1 MKPLTSSAALIL
13 AVLLLVHPAAF
24 AKPATETRAEAELFD
39 YGWREHDAGRHLE
52 ACEVWQRLARQG
64 HVLAQINLG
73 AMYDTGKGFARNP
86 VKAAQ
91 WYRMAAEIGNAYAQY
106 NLGQMYAEGRG
117 VDRDMKQAYD
127 WFRKSAEQGLSL
139 AQFQLGLIF
148 AEADGDRFDPQTPQ
162 HVGISGSAGPKGA
175 TSSPGAS
182 TPKRRTNRQQ
192 AIQWFFRSGLSY
204 LAEDDIDGAR
214 KAWESIT
221 ELDVKDSSGVDL
233 LKKIQARPD
242 PSGAGFSRSVS
253 EGASIGTAWP
263 IDSGYVITNNHVI
276 SESDDVILMDT
287 DGNAIKAWPVV
298 RDEVNDVALLAVD
311 DTSRLPPALPLAREQ
326 VDEGDPVFT
335 IGFPRI
341 DVLGPLPKPTQ
352 GTISRL
358 QGLDDD
364 PAIYQT
370 TVPIQPGNSGGP
382 LLNMQGEVV
391 GVVRSIIGYR
401 SVSGGSTVLLQD
413 ASCALKIDKVKEIF
427 YHLPQNAYVL
437 SALPRGL
444 DDVEA
449 LSRRVQNSMLIVI
462 AR

>member
-1 MKPLTSSAALIL
+1 MKNSPRATLIL
-13 AVLLLVHPAAF
+13 AVILLVHPAAY
-24 AKPATETRAEAELFD
+24 ANPAIEIRAEAELFD

-52 ACEVWQRLARQG
+52 ACQIWQRLARQG

-73 AMYDTGKGFARNP
+73 AMYDTGKGVARNP

-91 WYRMAAEIGNAYAQY
+91 WYRVAAEIGNTYAQY
-106 NLGQMYAEGRG
+106 NLGQLYAEGRG

-127 WFRKSAEQGLSL
+127 WFRKSAEQGLSV
-139 AQFQLGLIF
+139 AQYQLGLIF
-148 AEADGDRFDPQTPQ
+148 AEAHGGRFDPRILQR
-162 HVGISGSAGPKGA
+162 VGIRGSARSKGA
-175 TSSPGAS
+175 TNSSHDFADKKS
-182 TPKRRTNRQQ
+182 THRQQ
-192 AIQWFFRSGLSY
+192 AIQWFFQSGLSY
-204 LAEDDIDGAR
+204 LAENDIDGAR
-214 KAWESIT
+214 KAWDSIK
-221 ELDVKDSSGVDL
+221 ELDAEDSSGAAL
-233 LKKIQARPD
+233 LKKIQARQD
-242 PSGAGFSRSVS
+242 PSGAEFSPPVS

-287 DGNAIKAWPVV
+287 AGNEIKAWPVV
-298 RDEVNDVALLAVD
+298 RDELNDVAFLAVG
-311 DTSRLPPALPLAREQ
+311 DTSKLPPALPLAREH

-341 DVLGPLPKPTQ
+341 DVLGPLPKRTQ

-364 PAIYQT
+364 PDIYQT
-370 TVPIQPGNSGGP
+370 TVSIQPGNSGGP
-382 LLNMQGEVV
+382 LLNMHGEVV

-401 SVSGGSTVLLQD
+401 NASGGPTVLLQD

-427 YHLPQNAYVL
+427 HHLPRNAYVL

-444 DDVEA
+444 DNVEA
-449 LSRRVQNSMLIVI
+449 LSRRVQKSMLIVI